1 MRGFNKGSK
10 SAAPARQ
17 RWDIISGVMWSP
29 LGRFSPRIGP
39 LISALISRRSAWA
52 GAFVACLAFAQQPI
66 RVQVNEVIVPVT
78 VTDEKGRFVSNLEQS
93 DFQIFD
99 QGKEQT
105 IRFFN
110 RERNQPVVIGLLMD
124 LSNNSKSQWKSY
136 LDAASEL
143 MYTLLPG
150 DKKYSGYLIGYSTE
164 AEVMVD
170 TTPEADPIVQ
180 KLKKSK
186 PGGGAALYDAIYMAC
201 TSRKLVSGEPVEPR
215 RVIVVIG
222 DGHDNASKK
231 SLNEVIELA
240 QRNLVTIYGISTTA
254 YGFQT
259 GSENILEKLAEET
272 GGRVE
277 YPLMNVYKDVSGY
290 LSTPSDEGNFA
301 YKVGTGG
308 YASALSN
315 AVFKAIGNVA
325 GEITTQYI
333 LRYIPDGS
341 SSDSD
346 RNFRA
351 INVKVDLPDV
361 KVRARKGYYPY
372 NP

>member
-1 MRGFNKGSK
+1 LRWTVLSF
-10 SAAPARQ
+10 AA
-17 RWDIISGVMWSP
+17 
-29 LGRFSPRIGP
+29 
-39 LISALISRRSAWA
+39 
-52 GAFVACLAFAQQPI
+52 LAFAQQPI
-66 RVQVNEVIVPVT
+66 RVEVNEVLVPVT
-78 VTDEKGRFVSNLEQS
+78 VTDEKGRFVTNLEQK
-93 DFQIFD
+93 DFQVFD

-105 IRFFN
+105 IRFFS
-110 RERNQPVVIGLLMD
+110 RERSQPVVVGLLMD

-136 LDAASEL
+136 QDAATEL
-143 MYTLLPG
+143 MFTILPG

-164 AEVMVD
+164 AEVMVN
-170 TTPEADPIVQ
+170 TTSEADPIAE
-180 KLKKSK
+180 KLRKIK
-186 PGGGAALYDAIYMAC
+186 PGGGSALYDAIYMAC
-201 TSRKLVSGEPVEPR
+201 TSRKLINGEPVEPR
-215 RVIVVIG
+215 RIIVVVG
-222 DGHDNASKK
+222 DGHDNSSKK
-231 SLNEVIELA
+231 SLNEVLELA

-277 YPLMNVYKDVSGY
+277 YPLQNVYKDVAGF

-315 AVFKAIGNVA
+315 AIFKAIGHVA

-333 LRYIPDGS
+333 LRYIPDAAT
-341 SSDSD
+341 SDSN
-346 RNFRA
+346 RQFRE
-351 INVKVDLPDV
+351 INVKVNLPDV
-361 KVRARKGYYPY
+361 RVRARKGYYPY

>member
-1 MRGFNKGSK
+1 MFPALRWTVLSF
-10 SAAPARQ
+10 AA
-17 RWDIISGVMWSP
+17 
-29 LGRFSPRIGP
+29 
-39 LISALISRRSAWA
+39 
-52 GAFVACLAFAQQPI
+52 LAFAQQPI
-66 RVQVNEVIVPVT
+66 RVEVNEVIVPVT
-78 VTDEKGRFVSNLEQS
+78 VTDEKGRFVTNLEQK
-93 DFQIFD
+93 DFQVFD

-105 IRFFN
+105 IRFFS
-110 RERNQPVVIGLLMD
+110 RERSQPVVVGLLMD

-136 LDAASEL
+136 QDAATEL
-143 MYTLLPG
+143 MFTILPG

-164 AEVMVD
+164 AEVMVN
-170 TTPEADPIVQ
+170 TTSEADPIAE
-180 KLKKSK
+180 KLRKIK
-186 PGGGAALYDAIYMAC
+186 PGGGSALYDAIYMAC
-201 TSRKLVSGEPVEPR
+201 TSRKLINGEPVEPR
-215 RVIVVIG
+215 RIIVVVG
-222 DGHDNASKK
+222 DGHDNSSKK
-231 SLNEVIELA
+231 SLNEVLEMA

-277 YPLMNVYKDVSGY
+277 YPLQNVYKDVAGF

-315 AVFKAIGNVA
+315 AIFKAIGHVA

-333 LRYIPDGS
+333 LRYIPDAAT
-341 SSDSD
+341 SDSN
-346 RNFRA
+346 RQFRE
-351 INVKVDLPDV
+351 INVKVNLPDV
-361 KVRARKGYYPY
+361 RVRARKGYYPY